1 MKTIN
6 YSAKVLPDGHLS
18 LPGEIF
24 EKMGLAVNSIVEVTL
39 KKDFKRERAI
49 KAFGAWS
56 DRIEIEDSEKYLS
69 KIRAEWD
76 EHWDVEPTLYI
87 ISHVDVKSFV

>member
-18 LPGEIF
+18 LPEEII
-24 EKMGLAVNSIVEVTL
+24 EKLGLAINSTVEVTL
-39 KKDFKRERAI
+39 KVDRKRESAI

-56 DRIEIEDSEKYLS
+56 KRNDIKDGAGYVS
-69 KIRAEWD
+69 KIREEWT
-76 EHWDVEPTLYI
+76 ERTGTINNE
-87 ISHVDVKSFV
+87 

>member
-18 LPGEIF
+18 LPEEII
-24 EKMGLAVNSIVEVTL
+24 EKLGLAINSTVEVTL
-39 KKDFKRERAI
+39 KLDRKRESAI

-56 DRIEIEDSEKYLS
+56 ERKDIKDGAGYVS
-69 KIRAEWD
+69 KIREEWT
-76 EHWDVEPTLYI
+76 ERTETINNV
-87 ISHVDVKSFV
+87 

>member
-18 LPGEIF
+18 LPEEII
-24 EKMGLAVNSIVEVTL
+24 EKLGLAINSTVEVTL
-39 KKDFKRERAI
+39 KVDRKRERAI

-56 DRIEIEDSEKYLS
+56 ERNDIKDGAEYVS
-69 KIRAEWD
+69 KIREEWTD
-76 EHWDVEPTLYI
+76 RTEMINNV
-87 ISHVDVKSFV
+87 

>member
-18 LPGEIF
+18 LPEEII
-24 EKMGLAVNSIVEVTL
+24 EKLGLAINSTVEVTL
-39 KKDFKRERAI
+39 KLDRERESAV

-56 DRIEIEDSEKYLS
+56 ERKDIKDGAGYLS
-69 KIRAEWD
+69 KIREEWI
-76 EHWDVEPTLYI
+76 ERTEKINNV
-87 ISHVDVKSFV
+87 